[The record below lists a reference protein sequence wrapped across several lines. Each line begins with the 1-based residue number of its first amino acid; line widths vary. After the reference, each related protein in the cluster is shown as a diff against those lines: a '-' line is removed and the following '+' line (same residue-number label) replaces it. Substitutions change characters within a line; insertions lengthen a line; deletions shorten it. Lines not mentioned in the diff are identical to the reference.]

1 MAACIGIVDGD
12 GDVYIDP
19 AKRIDHRFEAIE
31 VDFGIMG
38 NRHTGKLRDG
48 FHHKSRTAIG
58 IGRIDFSNAIPFNI
72 HKRVALN
79 RNKRHFLLNRINARQ
94 HRRVA
99 SIAVSIF
106 ATCIAFLGFIGAH
119 KEHIE
124 WLSERFIGQSKL
136 RIFVDALR
144 QLAIQ
149 NAHIRESR
157 ANANDSKSHHCGN
170 NPDNDL
176 LPLFARTH
184 SGVFRTCALSRIGN
198 RSARGVARPVCP
210 SGIRTNRRS
219 AILLARPLNTRS
231 A

>member
-38 NRHTGKLRDG
+38 NRHAGKLRDG

-58 IGRIDFSNAIPFNI
+58 IGRIDFSNAIPFNV

-94 HRRVA
+94 HGRVA
-99 SIAVSIF
+99 SIAVPVF
-106 ATCIAFLGFIGAH
+106 ATCIAFLGFIGTH

-124 WLSERFIGQSKL
+124 WLGERFIGQSNVAYL
-136 RIFVDALR
+136 RRCPSTACHSER
-144 QLAIQ
+144 PYTQ
-149 NAHIRESR
+149 RC
-157 ANANDSKSHHCGN
+157 ANANDSKSHHCDN

-176 LPLFARTH
+176 LPLFCANAFGRL
-184 SGVFRTCALSRIGN
+184 FRTRALSRIGTE
-198 RSARGVARPVCP
+198 ARMRVSRPY
-210 SGIRTNRRS
+210 
-219 AILLARPLNTRS
+219 AL
-231 A
+231 

>member
-12 GDVYIDP
+12 GDVYINP
-19 AKRIDHRFEAIE
+19 AKRIDHRFEAVK
-31 VDFGIMG
+31 VDFSIMR
-38 NRHTGKLRDG
+38 NRNASKLRDG
-48 FHHKSRTAIG
+48 FHHKSRTAIRVS
-58 IGRIDFSNAIPFNI
+58 RIDFPDAIPFNVHERI
-72 HKRVALN
+72 ALN
-79 RNKRHFLLNRINARQ
+79 RNKRHLFLNGVNARQ
-94 HRRVA
+94 HGRVA

-106 ATCIAFLGFIGAH
+106 ATCIALLGFIGTH

-124 WLSERFIGQSKL
+124 WLGERFIGQGKL

-157 ANANDSKSHHCGN
+157 ANANDSKSHHCSN

-184 SGVFRTCALSRIGN
+184 SGVFRTRALSRIGN
-198 RSARGVARPVCP
+198 RSARRVARPVCP

-219 AILLARPLNTRS
+219 TIFLARPLNTRS